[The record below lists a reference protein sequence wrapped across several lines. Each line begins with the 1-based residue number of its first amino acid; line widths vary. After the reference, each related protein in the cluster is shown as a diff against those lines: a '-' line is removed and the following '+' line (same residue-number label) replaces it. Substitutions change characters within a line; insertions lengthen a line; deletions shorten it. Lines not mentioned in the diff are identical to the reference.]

1 MKYIFP
7 PSMRIIFVCT
17 TLALLLGAVV
27 MVPSLSRAQ
36 SEDSFAQKADV
47 RLQRVYQEFNKTK
60 PQTEAALND
69 ERRAARTRL
78 RESVRLDEQHG
89 TVSVGVLVTLREDS
103 EEALAAAQ
111 TALER
116 DGFKVRTRLANIL
129 VLAVSVDDLPR
140 LAAAPAVERVSAAR
154 YSQPLKAA
162 VVAPKKLGRP
172 LLKNDQANIAVQAPS
187 ARLAYNVSG
196 KGVVIGVIDT
206 GIDWRHGDFK
216 KANGTTRIKALW
228 DLSDPAN
235 SGPGGVGKT
244 FTETDINNALA
255 GTGTVGEKDT
265 DNHGT
270 HVTGSA
276 AGNGTL
282 SGANLG
288 THAGIAP
295 DADLIIVKA
304 TRAGSSGF
312 GSDDQVAS
320 LVWIRDQ
327 AKALN
332 APFVINMSLGGHFS
346 QHDGS
351 EVVEKT
357 IDVLLGDNPTT
368 AGLKGRQVVIAAG
381 NEGTDLIHVGRHF
394 EQGVADS
401 WTFQMSSEAK
411 GLFIVHA
418 AADSFNFTV
427 TKPGGGTLTLTSP
440 ATSASDADVDIEAEN
455 SATGNNARNLFVS
468 FTNKL
473 AGTWMLT
480 ARGTKVINGR
490 VDVWDV
496 SNGGSPFVSA
506 SADNLMHVGTPA
518 TAREAIAVASFV
530 TKTMFT
536 SQSGMTTKNGEGV
549 VGNPSNSSSQG
560 PTRDGRLKPEI
571 VAPGAYL
578 MSTLSADATPA
589 PPAGDVAPDGKHVAY
604 TGTSMATPVTTGVIA
619 LMLEVNPDLAPG
631 TIKRL
636 LRRTVTND
644 AATGTSISYKTGYGK
659 LNALEAV
666 KAVADNVFAKEF
678 VSVNGAS
685 FAVDTV
691 AAPDTILS
699 GFGSGLASATVVAT
713 PGQALP
719 TTLSGVQVRVTGK
732 TSAAQFAQL
741 FFVSPG
747 QINYLLPA
755 ATSDGV
761 ALIEVLRQGTVVAG
775 RGAVSVTK
783 VWPGLFSNATN
794 GSGQGVGNVLR
805 FKPGASTPINESVL
819 TPIDLGT
826 QGDRVFM
833 ELYGT
838 GLRNKTGPTTPPTD
852 VKAYLGGT
860 QLNVT
865 YAGAQSFFF
874 GLDQVNVELPSSLA
888 GRNAS
893 LNLVIYVDGRV
904 ANTITFPVK

>member
-1 MKYIFP
+1 MK
-7 PSMRIIFVCT
+7 RICSSSSRILFGIT
-17 TLALLLGAVV
+17 ALAALLVV
-27 MVPSLSRAQ
+27 FVLVPNFSSAQ
-36 SEDSFAQKADV
+36 GDDSFAQKADA
-47 RLQRVYQEFNKTK
+47 RLKRVYQEFNQTK
-60 PQTEAALND
+60 SQAEAELSEA
-69 ERRAARTRL
+69 RRAERKTL
-78 RESVRLDEQHG
+78 RESVRLEERNG
-89 TVSVGVLVTLREDS
+89 AVSVGVIVTLRDGS

-111 TALER
+111 TQLER
-116 DGFKVRTRLANIL
+116 DGFKVRTRSLNL
-129 VLAVSVDDLPR
+129 VVLSVAVDDLPR
-140 LAAAPAVERVSAAR
+140 LAEAKAIERVSAAR
-154 YSQPLKAA
+154 YSKPLKAEA
-162 VVAPKKLGRP
+162 VSSKKLARP

-187 ARLAYNVSG
+187 ARLTYSVSG
-196 KGVVIGVIDT
+196 KGVVVGVIDG

-216 KANGTTRIKALW
+216 KSNGNTRIKAMW

-235 SGPGGVGKT
+235 TGPGGVGKT

-255 GTGTVGEKDT
+255 GNGTVGEKDT
-265 DNHGT
+265 NNHGT
-270 HVTGSA
+270 HVTGTA

-282 SGANLG
+282 NGTTLG
-288 THAGIAP
+288 MHAGIAP

-304 TRAGSSGF
+304 NRAGSEGF
-312 GSDDQVAS
+312 GEDDQVAS

-332 APFVINMSLGGHFS
+332 APFVINMSLGGHGS
-346 QHDGS
+346 QHDGTD
-351 EVVEKT
+351 VVEKT
-357 IDVLLGDNPTT
+357 IDTLLGDNMTT

-381 NEGTDLIHVGRHF
+381 NEGTALIHAGRHF
-394 EQGVADS
+394 EQGVAGS

-411 GLFIVHA
+411 GLFIVQA
-418 AADSFNFTV
+418 AADSFNYTI
-427 TKPGGGTLTLTSP
+427 TKPGGGTLQLLST
-440 ATSASDADVDIEAEN
+440 ANSASDADVEMEAEN
-455 SATGNNARNLFVS
+455 SSTGNGARNIGIQFK
-468 FTNKL
+468 NKIE
-473 AGTWMLT
+473 GNWTLT
-480 ARGTKVINGR
+480 ARGTRVINGR
-490 VDVWDV
+490 VDVWDL
-496 SNGGSPFVSA
+496 SDGSSPFLEA
-506 SADNLMHVGTPA
+506 SADNLMHVGSPA
-518 TAREAIAVASFV
+518 TSREGIAVASFV
-530 TKTMFT
+530 TKTSFT
-536 SQSGMTTKNGEGV
+536 SQSGPTTKNGEGA
-549 VGNPSNSSSQG
+549 VGSASSSSSQG

-571 VAPGAYL
+571 AAPGAYVI
-578 MSTLSADATPA
+578 STLSVDAPVPA
-589 PPAGDVAPDGKHVAY
+589 AGDLTPGGKHVAY

-619 LMLEVNPDLAPG
+619 LMLEVNPDLSPG

-659 LNALEAV
+659 INALEAV
-666 KAVADNVFAKEF
+666 KAVSDNVYSREF

-685 FAVDTV
+685 YAPDTV

-699 GFGSGLASATVVAT
+699 GFGSNLATATVTAT
-713 PGQALP
+713 AGQALP
-719 TTLSGVQVRVTGK
+719 TTLSNVQVRVTGK

-741 FFVSPG
+741 FFVSAN

-755 ATSDGV
+755 GTSAGV
-761 ALIEVLRQGTVVAG
+761 ALIEVLRLGIVVG
-775 RGAVSVTK
+775 RGSVSVTNA
-783 VWPGLFSNATN
+783 WPGLFSNLAN

-805 FKPGASTPINESVL
+805 FKPGSSTPLNESVL
-819 TPIDLGT
+819 TPIDLGI

-838 GLRNKTGPTTPPTD
+838 GLRNKTGPTTPPTA

-865 YAGAQSFFF
+865 YAGAQSSFF